1 MAAAYRTATVY
12 EPTVTGL
19 PELRP
24 YLAALAQRRRFMWHL
39 ARTDLKAEHY
49 DTALGQLWVIL
60 DPLLTAAVYFLFR
73 SVIRSAGSAADRNL
87 LLSHLLWGVFF
98 FTYTNN
104 AITSGARSV
113 LQGRN
118 LILNASFPRALL
130 PVVATLKSLLDFA
143 PTLVVYFVLHAIL
156 GQPFALAFVYLP
168 LLIVIQTVFN
178 LGFGMILAPLMVF
191 YRDTGGFLP
200 YITRLWLYVTPVL
213 YTVAEIPGTL
223 KAFLRWNPLYPV
235 FAALEQV
242 FKGQFPSSSYV
253 LAAAAWAV
261 VTFVIGAVVFL
272 ARERDFA
279 VRL

>member
-1 MAAAYRTATVY
+1 MSAAYRTATVY

-24 YLAALAQRRRFMWHL
+24 YLAALAERRRFMWHL

-73 SVIRSAGSAADRNL
+73 SVIRSAGSAADRSA

-104 AITSGARSV
+104 AITGAARSL

-130 PVVATLKSLLDFA
+130 PMVAIMKSLLDFV

-156 GQPFALAFVYLP
+156 GQPFGLSLMFLP
-168 LLIVIQTVFN
+168 LIIAIQTVFN
-178 LGFGMILAPLMVF
+178 LGFGMVLAPLMVF

-213 YTVAEIPGTL
+213 YAVAEIPSSL
-223 KAFLRWNPLYPV
+223 KAYLRWNPLYPI

-242 FKGQFPSSSYV
+242 FRGQPPSSSYV
-253 LAAAAWAV
+253 LAAAAWAGA
-261 VTFVIGAVVFL
+261 TFLIGAVVFL